1 MGDFSYDLS
10 DLFARAFGHTT
21 ALYATPSAVHAK
33 GDTTLKGVKVKQS
46 PQAKEMSWL
55 GTPIMFAVKFKR
67 GTYQAYRANGELH
80 SVERGDF
87 SLPAATL
94 IDFKRTKNL
103 TQTPV
108 LGDTGTVKEMF
119 GFDNWH
125 ISIKGFCLDEPQQK
139 AYEQL
144 AALLEWEAL
153 ASGIEVSGELF
164 TDKQIYKLVIQ
175 GISIPQI
182 QGRPSVIPFTLD
194 AVSDQALE
202 LLL

>member
-1 MGDFSYDLS
+1 MADFSYDLS

-21 ALYATPSAVHAK
+21 SLYATPSAANASPS
-33 GDTTLKGVKVKQS
+33 LSGVRVKQAL
-46 PQAKEMSWL
+46 QAKKMSWL
-55 GTPIMFAVKFKR
+55 GTPILSAVKFKR

-87 SLPAATL
+87 SLPAAAL
-94 IDFKRTKNL
+94 IDFKRSKNL

-108 LGDTGTVKEMF
+108 LGDTGTVKEVF

-153 ASGIEVSGELF
+153 AGGIEVSGELF
-164 TDKQIYKLVIQ
+164 TDKRIYKLVIQ

-182 QGRPSVIPFTLD
+182 QGSPGVIPFTLE